1 VYRCARCT
9 VVIGYE
15 IVPESE
21 IGGKAKEEDERVLYI
36 LPGAL
41 MGTDVM
47 RSEKKMVRE
56 EEVEGVLRGEGVA
69 VYD

>member
-1 VYRCARCT
+1 VYRCARCA

-15 IVPESE
+15 IVSESE
-21 IGGKAKEEDERVLYI
+21 KGGKGKEEDERVLYI

-41 MGTDVM
+41 MSTDVM
-47 RSEKKMVRE
+47 GSGKKVVRE